1 MQYESITTETQLAS
15 FCDSISAAPYVAFDT
30 EFVSEDTFRPQLCLI
45 QVAAAGRVAVI
56 DPLAVPN
63 VDCFWNVLAD
73 PKILSIVHAG
83 REELRFSL
91 RAIGRGPGRLFDTQ
105 IAAGLIGLEYPAA
118 YNTLITRLLGKSL
131 PKGETRTDWRIRPL
145 SRRQLEYAAQ
155 DVAYL
160 QELQEVLQSRLTAL
174 DRLTWLDTEMATWQ
188 AHVEAADSDERWRRV
203 SGISILA
210 PRALAIVRE
219 LWRWREEE
227 ARQRDQPAKRVLRDD
242 LIVELARRQTADPKR
257 IRAVRGMSYRG
268 IQRHVPALAECVQ
281 RALNLPDE
289 SCPTNS
295 FQRSTRSQ
303 LNLLAQFL
311 ATALGSICREAQV
324 AASIVGTSQDVRDL
338 IAYHL
343 EIDGFSRDNPPELAR
358 GWRAQVVGKVIDD
371 LLDGQLCIRITDPLS
386 DQPLGIES
394 RATQ

>member
-1 MQYESITTETQLAS
+1 MQYESITTESQLAG
-15 FCDSISAAPYVAFDT
+15 FCEAIDSAPNIAFDT

-45 QVAAAGRVAVI
+45 QVAAAGKLAVI
-56 DPLAVPN
+56 DPLSVPN
-63 VDCFWNVLAD
+63 VDPFWRLLAD
-73 PKILSIVHAG
+73 PKHLSIVHAG

-91 RAIGRGPGRLFDTQ
+91 RSIGQRPGRLFDTQ

-118 YNTLITRLLGKSL
+118 YSTLIAKLLGKSL

-145 SRRQLEYAAQ
+145 SRRQIEYALQ

-160 QELQEVLQSRLTAL
+160 EELQSVLQAHLAQL
-174 DRLTWLDTEMATWQ
+174 DRQSWLDAEMSAWQ

-203 SGISILA
+203 SGISNLG

-219 LWRWREEE
+219 LWRWREQE
-227 ARQRDQPAKRVLRDD
+227 AQQRDQPAKRVLRDD

-257 IRAVRGMSYRG
+257 IRALRGMSYRG
-268 IQRHVPALAECVQ
+268 IQRHISVLAEHIQ
-281 RALNLPDE
+281 QALNLPAE
-289 SCPTNS
+289 SCPGSS
-295 FQRSTRSQ
+295 FQRSARSQ

-311 ATALGSICREAQV
+311 ATALGSICRSAQV
-324 AASIVGTSQDVRDL
+324 APSIVGTTQDVRDL

-343 EIDGFSRDNPPELAR
+343 EIDGFTRDNPPELAR
-358 GWRAQVVGKVIDD
+358 GWRAQVVGQVINH

-394 RATQ
+394 LGDD